1 MVSKDVVKKLLIEN
15 FPLLGI
21 LVGVMLVSISIGPF
35 QNFDTDYE
43 FRAAMGV
50 IKWGMPYVDTFG
62 SIANQPPLGFHIEAL
77 FFRTFGA
84 SIPVGTLLVTLFG
97 LGSTI
102 FVYLIGKKLYGK
114 STGLV
119 AAALFAL
126 NPWELVLTR
135 SFLIDAQYLFLSLVC
150 LYVGILAI
158 NKDSIKLA
166 LLSGVFFAAAFLTKF
181 YAVYIL
187 IPLILYYVYSKPKN
201 PKRVLAKFT
210 VFILPMLVC
219 SLLWY
224 QVILGQGMLY
234 IFHHTDFISLNDPKV
249 VPSYTFVATFLLNES
264 LGYFFVIAVAFSLL
278 VYFFF
283 RKDFPKI
290 YIFDLICLGT
300 IVPILIVNIVL
311 GAGLNLNV
319 PYHDAIKYDYSA
331 LPFFCF
337 IAASLFG
344 KCLILFNSTKVK
356 TKLKNPLIYAVII
369 ASALLLVAIVIVDVF
384 DDHILSLSDY
394 LLFYLQVNQNIGYN
408 FFNYSPISQHVLL
421 INIQYA
427 GFAVLL
433 SDLLWVSRR
442 ELYGLFKPIHRW
454 IQEKTPK
461 LKQNSV
467 VLSRT
472 LQK

>member
-1 MVSKDVVKKLLIEN
+1 MLCKDVVKKLIIEN
-15 FPLLGI
+15 IPLLGVV
-21 LVGVMLVSISIGPF
+21 VGVMLISISIGPF
-35 QNFDTDYE
+35 QNWDTDYE
-43 FRAAMGV
+43 FRAVMGV
-50 IKWGMPYVDTFG
+50 IKWDMPYVDSF
-62 SIANQPPLGFHIEAL
+62 SRIANQPPLGFQIEAL
-77 FFRTFGA
+77 FFRIFGA

-102 FVYLIGKKLYGK
+102 FAYLIGKKLYGK

-150 LYVGILAI
+150 LYVGIFAI

-166 LLSGVFFAAAFLTKF
+166 LVSGVFFAAAFLTKF
-181 YAVYIL
+181 FAVYIL
-187 IPLILYYVYSKPKN
+187 IPLLLYYVYSKPKN
-201 PKRVLAKFT
+201 PIRVLSKLT

-224 QVILGQGMLY
+224 QVILGQGLLY
-234 IFHHTDFISLNDPKV
+234 IFHHTDFISLNDPKM

-278 VYFFF
+278 FYFLF
-283 RKDFPKI
+283 RKEFPKI

-300 IVPILIVNIVL
+300 IVLILIVNTVL

-344 KCLILFNSTKVK
+344 KSSILFNSTKVK
-356 TKLKNPLIYAVII
+356 TKLKNLLIFAVII
-369 ASALLLVAIVIVDVF
+369 TSALLLVAIVIVDVF
-384 DDHILSLSDY
+384 DAHILSLSDY
-394 LLFYLQVNQNIGYN
+394 LLFYVQINQNNGYN
-408 FFNYSPISQHVLL
+408 FFNYSPISQHIVLM
-421 INIQYA
+421 NIQYT
-427 GFAVLL
+427 GLVIFP
-433 SDLLWVSRR
+433 SGLLWASRHKF
-442 ELYGLFKPIHRW
+442 YGLFKLIHRW
-454 IQEKTPK
+454 ISGKK
-461 LKQNSV
+461 AL
-467 VLSRT
+467 
-472 LQK
+472 